1 MLFQLIFVNM
11 ERHSGVPL
19 TGTQSSLSFAGPQ
32 ASPLVVEV
40 YKEISLGHINS
51 HIGTVLGVVADTGD
65 QWWSRLRA
73 AGLSSV
79 VYRPAARASAS
90 ASATSP
96 TWIAP

>member
-19 TGTQSSLSFAGPQ
+19 TGTQSSRCFAGPQ

-51 HIGTVLGVVADTGD
+51 HIAPSVA
-65 QWWSRLRA
+65 
-73 AGLSSV
+73 
-79 VYRPAARASAS
+79 
-90 ASATSP
+90 
-96 TWIAP
+96 